1 MKNKH
6 PHAAV
11 VLVLGLAMAGLHLAD
26 LLLWSE
32 ADTGFAAAGSV
43 WLRYIP
49 WLAAFAL
56 PYLPA
61 RRAAAQPAGL
71 QDTNKPLGVC
81 MALAGAA
88 LLASG
93 VAAGNAARYAIL
105 YPEVLSGSCPVWAA
119 WADLLLPIF
128 AGAWLL
134 NYAVRAFSG
143 FGLQR
148 QRLGSSLLAGA
159 VPLVFL
165 WRLIWRFQ
173 FAPASLCRMP
183 CTLRV
188 LSAAAAL
195 LLAVVLIKIF
205 LVPGL
210 PCGHTLYA
218 AGTGAFLLCTGLELP
233 QTLFEAARGM
243 LTLPDLL
250 TGIGIGL
257 FGLCGLVC
265 AWEACGKET
274 ELSTPASGKKLF
286 LFIILHAKPVQIYL
300 CRAVAVQ
307 HEICRGGR
315 LAQGQGGGERQP
327 HRGGP
332 GTAAGGCDIRPA
344 AVQQRGQVA
353 GHPRRIAAL
362 QGQHR
367 STLLRR
373 QPHGGAALTAQ
384 NSAQERQYGALQKR
398 PGHGSGQRGV
408 CRAEV
413 QPPRTAVRQLPHSGA
428 ERVQLGVQLQCAG
441 RRGRGQGLRRQHQ
454 PQRRQNVR
462 PAGRRS
468 RQRRACRAENRHEH
482 SLTFCA
488 NSGVSL
494 PRRKRF
500 CAGNGWDF
508 KISVDFLKNCV
519 KRITDPLAE
528 L

>member
-93 VAAGNAARYAIL
+93 VAAGNTARYAIL

-148 QRLGSSLLAGA
+148 QRLSSSLLAGA

-274 ELSTPASGKKLF
+274 E
-286 LFIILHAKPVQIYL
+286 
-300 CRAVAVQ
+300 
-307 HEICRGGR
+307 
-315 LAQGQGGGERQP
+315 
-327 HRGGP
+327 
-332 GTAAGGCDIRPA
+332 
-344 AVQQRGQVA
+344 
-353 GHPRRIAAL
+353 
-362 QGQHR
+362 
-367 STLLRR
+367 
-373 QPHGGAALTAQ
+373 
-384 NSAQERQYGALQKR
+384 
-398 PGHGSGQRGV
+398 
-408 CRAEV
+408 
-413 QPPRTAVRQLPHSGA
+413 
-428 ERVQLGVQLQCAG
+428 
-441 RRGRGQGLRRQHQ
+441 
-454 PQRRQNVR
+454 
-462 PAGRRS
+462 
-468 RQRRACRAENRHEH
+468 
-482 SLTFCA
+482 
-488 NSGVSL
+488 
-494 PRRKRF
+494 
-500 CAGNGWDF
+500 
-508 KISVDFLKNCV
+508 
-519 KRITDPLAE
+519 
-528 L
+528 

>member
-56 PYLPA
+56 PYLPRA
-61 RRAAAQPAGL
+61 AAAAQPAGL

-93 VAAGNAARYAIL
+93 VAAGNTAGMPSCTRRYSPGAAR
-105 YPEVLSGSCPVWAA
+105 SGPRGRTCCCRS
-119 WADLLLPIF
+119 LP
-128 AGAWLL
+128 AAWLL

-250 TGIGIGL
+250 TGIGIA
-257 FGLCGLVC
+257 CSAC
-265 AWEACGKET
+265 AVWCVRGKRAGKRRNKAKN
-274 ELSTPASGKKLF
+274 TPVGGWQKSPSGYRCRSGTS
-286 LFIILHAKPVQIYL
+286 PV
-300 CRAVAVQ
+300 
-307 HEICRGGR
+307 RG
-315 LAQGQGGGERQP
+315 
-327 HRGGP
+327 
-332 GTAAGGCDIRPA
+332 
-344 AVQQRGQVA
+344 
-353 GHPRRIAAL
+353 
-362 QGQHR
+362 
-367 STLLRR
+367 
-373 QPHGGAALTAQ
+373 
-384 NSAQERQYGALQKR
+384 
-398 PGHGSGQRGV
+398 
-408 CRAEV
+408 
-413 QPPRTAVRQLPHSGA
+413 
-428 ERVQLGVQLQCAG
+428 AG
-441 RRGRGQGLRRQHQ
+441 R
-454 PQRRQNVR
+454 
-462 PAGRRS
+462 
-468 RQRRACRAENRHEH
+468 ACE
-482 SLTFCA
+482 
-488 NSGVSL
+488 V
-494 PRRKRF
+494 
-500 CAGNGWDF
+500 
-508 KISVDFLKNCV
+508 
-519 KRITDPLAE
+519 
-528 L
+528 

>member
-6 PHAAV
+6 PHAVV

-93 VAAGNAARYAIL
+93 VAAGNTARYAIL
-105 YPEVLSGSCPVWAA
+105 YPEVLSGSCPVWDA

-134 NYAVRAFSG
+134 NYAVRAFRG

-274 ELSTPASGKKLF
+274 E
-286 LFIILHAKPVQIYL
+286 
-300 CRAVAVQ
+300 
-307 HEICRGGR
+307 
-315 LAQGQGGGERQP
+315 
-327 HRGGP
+327 
-332 GTAAGGCDIRPA
+332 
-344 AVQQRGQVA
+344 
-353 GHPRRIAAL
+353 
-362 QGQHR
+362 
-367 STLLRR
+367 
-373 QPHGGAALTAQ
+373 
-384 NSAQERQYGALQKR
+384 
-398 PGHGSGQRGV
+398 
-408 CRAEV
+408 
-413 QPPRTAVRQLPHSGA
+413 
-428 ERVQLGVQLQCAG
+428 
-441 RRGRGQGLRRQHQ
+441 
-454 PQRRQNVR
+454 
-462 PAGRRS
+462 
-468 RQRRACRAENRHEH
+468 
-482 SLTFCA
+482 
-488 NSGVSL
+488 
-494 PRRKRF
+494 
-500 CAGNGWDF
+500 
-508 KISVDFLKNCV
+508 
-519 KRITDPLAE
+519 
-528 L
+528 

>member
-1 MKNKH
+1 MKEEPPRKINI
-6 PHAAV
+6 PNAAV

-81 MALAGAA
+81 MRWPVRHCWPPAWRRAIT
-88 LLASG
+88 
-93 VAAGNAARYAIL
+93 ARYAIL

-274 ELSTPASGKKLF
+274 E
-286 LFIILHAKPVQIYL
+286 
-300 CRAVAVQ
+300 
-307 HEICRGGR
+307 
-315 LAQGQGGGERQP
+315 
-327 HRGGP
+327 
-332 GTAAGGCDIRPA
+332 
-344 AVQQRGQVA
+344 
-353 GHPRRIAAL
+353 
-362 QGQHR
+362 
-367 STLLRR
+367 
-373 QPHGGAALTAQ
+373 
-384 NSAQERQYGALQKR
+384 
-398 PGHGSGQRGV
+398 
-408 CRAEV
+408 
-413 QPPRTAVRQLPHSGA
+413 
-428 ERVQLGVQLQCAG
+428 
-441 RRGRGQGLRRQHQ
+441 
-454 PQRRQNVR
+454 
-462 PAGRRS
+462 
-468 RQRRACRAENRHEH
+468 
-482 SLTFCA
+482 
-488 NSGVSL
+488 
-494 PRRKRF
+494 
-500 CAGNGWDF
+500 
-508 KISVDFLKNCV
+508 
-519 KRITDPLAE
+519 
-528 L
+528 

>member
-11 VLVLGLAMAGLHLAD
+11 VLALGLAMAGLHLAD

-93 VAAGNAARYAIL
+93 VAAGNTARYAIL
-105 YPEVLSGSCPVWAA
+105 YPEVLSGNCPVWAA

-134 NYAVRAFSG
+134 NYAVRAFRG

-265 AWEACGKET
+265 AWEACGEET
-274 ELSTPASGKKLF
+274 E
-286 LFIILHAKPVQIYL
+286 
-300 CRAVAVQ
+300 
-307 HEICRGGR
+307 
-315 LAQGQGGGERQP
+315 
-327 HRGGP
+327 
-332 GTAAGGCDIRPA
+332 
-344 AVQQRGQVA
+344 
-353 GHPRRIAAL
+353 
-362 QGQHR
+362 
-367 STLLRR
+367 
-373 QPHGGAALTAQ
+373 
-384 NSAQERQYGALQKR
+384 
-398 PGHGSGQRGV
+398 
-408 CRAEV
+408 
-413 QPPRTAVRQLPHSGA
+413 
-428 ERVQLGVQLQCAG
+428 
-441 RRGRGQGLRRQHQ
+441 
-454 PQRRQNVR
+454 
-462 PAGRRS
+462 
-468 RQRRACRAENRHEH
+468 
-482 SLTFCA
+482 
-488 NSGVSL
+488 
-494 PRRKRF
+494 
-500 CAGNGWDF
+500 
-508 KISVDFLKNCV
+508 
-519 KRITDPLAE
+519 
-528 L
+528 